1 MQSSQALRSEP
12 CLSLPLRP
20 PFHRSLAGL
29 HNTPLSC
36 VGFHTYLSNP
46 NPLTLTHGKCSQK
59 QPGKYIYALRP
70 QDVPSEGRQVPT
82 AY

>member
-12 CLSLPLRP
+12 CLSLPLWA

-36 VGFHTYLSNP
+36 VDFHTYLSNP
-46 NPLTLTHGKCSQK
+46 NPPTLSQ
-59 QPGKYIYALRP
+59 QALPETPGRYAYAPTPVCAIR
-70 QDVPSEGRQVPT
+70 RKAVPT